1 MITPDVSTMFC
12 LFIGLAIGLVCGFGI
27 GYFSAWLEDKVSD
40 WAEDDG
46 SLSREDLELERYRE
60 EYLKRSGVMEPRIYD
75 PSWIING
82 YD

>member
-46 SLSREDLELERYRE
+46 SLSRGELEWERYRE
-60 EYLKRSGVMEPRIYD
+60 WCLKHTWAAEPRICD
-75 PSWIING
+75 PFG
-82 YD
+82 LMHADD